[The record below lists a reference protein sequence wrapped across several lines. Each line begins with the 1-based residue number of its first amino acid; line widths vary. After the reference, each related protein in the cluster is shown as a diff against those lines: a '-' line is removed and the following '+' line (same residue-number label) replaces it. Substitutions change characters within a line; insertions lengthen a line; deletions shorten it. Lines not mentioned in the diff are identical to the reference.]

1 MQTDKKQCLHC
12 GKPIQ
17 GRMDKK
23 FCDDSCRNTYNNQ
36 QNANNINLIRNIN
49 HTLKKNRNILES
61 LISKNE
67 EMAKTT
73 RDRLTRAGFNFR
85 YFTHT
90 YQSKK
95 GNFYHYCYDFGYLE
109 LEGDWFLIVKGKEF

>member
-1 MQTDKKQCLHC
+1 MNTEKRICLHC
-12 GKPIQ
+12 GKPLQ
-17 GRMDKK
+17 GRQDKK

-36 QNANNINLIRNIN
+36 QNATAVNLIRKIN
-49 HTLKKNRNILES
+49 YALKKNRNILES
-61 LISKNE
+61 MIPIKE

-73 RDRLTRAGFNFR
+73 REKLTRAGYNFKF
-85 YFTHT
+85 FTHT

-95 GNFYHYCYDFGYLE
+95 GNHYRYCYDYGYLE